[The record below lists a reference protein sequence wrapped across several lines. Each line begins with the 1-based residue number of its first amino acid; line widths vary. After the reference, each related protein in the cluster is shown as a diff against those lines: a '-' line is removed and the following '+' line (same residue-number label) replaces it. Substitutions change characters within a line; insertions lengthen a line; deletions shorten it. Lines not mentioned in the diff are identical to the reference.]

1 MKIGKFENGLQIE
14 ANFTGYHD
22 CISYQGIHPSG
33 VIVYSKTISF
43 SDLVMYKT
51 MYDKIVSEKYNDI
64 DFESVIK
71 FEEV

>member
-14 ANFTGYHD
+14 ANFTGHGD

-33 VIVYSKTISF
+33 GIVYSKTISF
-43 SDLVMYKT
+43 SDLVMYKN
-51 MYDKIVSEKYNDI
+51 MYNKIISGKYNEI

-71 FEEV
+71 FEE